1 MSFWERIGFR
11 SKPPPK
17 REPFD
22 LDTVLLQLSEQDAWT
37 IRHAC
42 EGLHVFGGVGS
53 GKTSGSGR
61 AFARAFLNAGMGGL
75 VMCAK
80 PSERELWERYAREAG
95 RSDHVIVVS
104 PENTWRFNFLDYEMR
119 RASRGGGHT
128 ENLVNLFSVIM
139 EIAQGSSGRMDG
151 DGFWERA
158 AHQLIRNGVDIIYQA
173 GGGVTLDDLSS
184 LVASAPQ
191 SLEEVKSEEW
201 LNNSYCAKCF
211 TKAIVNIK
219 AAEDAG
225 EDVTR
230 RLHDYVMAERYFT
243 NEWPKLADRT
253 RGSVIATFSSV
264 ADVLSHGVAWEL
276 LSTTTN
282 LVPEMTFMDGAIIIL
297 DMPVQEYRELG
308 RLVQGIFKYAFQRS
322 VLQRKWQEHPRPV
335 FLWADE
341 AQNFVSSFDK
351 DYQAAVRE
359 SRGCT
364 VYLTQNIS
372 NYHSVLGRQ
381 NADTVTAIL
390 GNLQTQVFHANSDS
404 RTNTYAAEL
413 IGKTIVMSRGHSGQS
428 RFNGGGVSTS
438 ENEVERYK
446 VMPVEFTTLR
456 RGGPDNGM
464 QTEAVIFRGGNIW
477 NATGDTYLPVVFPQ
491 G

>member
-1 MSFWERIGFR
+1 MSFLEWFGFR

-22 LDTVLLQLSEQDAWT
+22 LETVLLHLSERDGWT

-104 PENTWRFNFLDYEMR
+104 PENAWRFNFLDYEMR
-119 RASRGGGHT
+119 RTSRGGGHT

-139 EIAQGSSGRMDG
+139 EIAQGGSGRMES

-158 AHQLIRNGVDIIYQA
+158 AQQLIRNAVDVIYLA
-173 GGGVTLDDLSS
+173 NGGVTLDDLSK
-184 LVASAPQ
+184 LVAEAPRSKKEAQ
-191 SLEEVKSEEW
+191 SEEW
-201 LNNSYCAKCF
+201 LQTSYCAKCF
-211 TKAIVNIK
+211 AKAVANIE
-219 AAEDAG
+219 AAKDAG
-225 EDVTR
+225 QDVTR
-230 RLHDYVMAERYFT
+230 RTHDCVTAEQYFSS
-243 NEWPKLADRT
+243 EWAELGDKT
-253 RGSVIATFSSV
+253 RGSIVATFSSV

-282 LVPEMTFMDGAIIIL
+282 LVPETTFMDGAIIIL
-297 DMPVQEYRELG
+297 DMPVQQYRQIG
-308 RLVQGIFKYAFQRS
+308 RLVQGIFKYAFQRA
-322 VLQRKWQEHPRPV
+322 VLQRDWKQHPRPV

-341 AQNFVSSFDK
+341 AQNFVSSYDEI
-351 DYQAAVRE
+351 YQSAVRE
-359 SRGCT
+359 HRGCT
-364 VYLTQNIS
+364 VYLTQNVS
-372 NYHSVLGRQ
+372 NYYSVLGRQ
-381 NADTVTAIL
+381 NADAVTAIL

-413 IGKTIVMSRGHSGQS
+413 IGKTIVMSQGHSGQS
-428 RFNGGGVSTS
+428 VFNGGGVTIS
-438 ENEVERYK
+438 ENEAERYK

-464 QTEAVIFRGGNIW
+464 QTEAVIFRGGNVW
-477 NATGDTYLPVVFPQ
+477 NATGDTYLPVVFRQ